1 MGVNATMT
9 PETETTTVHPW
20 ERAGLG
26 KAPFRWLGV
35 RHLVGPIRIA
45 QSDGTTLEIGA
56 PGQPM
61 GSCAYCAQGIAECH
75 SIKSADGK
83 VFMVGCDCV
92 RRVSE
97 PGDPVLKAAESA
109 AKKRRNAAARARNAA
124 KATASASRIAELL
137 ADENVRARLAAYI
150 EPGIASYGIAGKSFL
165 AHAEWLASRCG
176 NAGRLRLIARIEAA
190 LSKG

>member
-1 MGVNATMT
+1 MVVNATMT
-9 PETETTTVHPW
+9 TETETTTVHPW

-45 QSDGTTLEIGA
+45 QADGTTLEIGA

-92 RRVSE
+92 RRASE
-97 PGDPVLKAAESA
+97 PGDPVLKAAEAA
-109 AKKRRNAAARARNAA
+109 AKKRRNAAARARNAGKA
-124 KATASASRIAELL
+124 KASEARLAELL
-137 ADENVRARLAAYI
+137 ADDGVRATLAGLPSAYAWKAAQGGTRLDDV
-150 EPGIASYGIAGKSFL
+150 EFL
-165 AHAEWLASRCG
+165 ARGCG
-176 NAGRLRLIARIEAA
+176 HTGRAKLIAQIETA
-190 LSKG
+190 LKG

>member
-1 MGVNATMT
+1 MVVNATKT
-9 PETETTTVHPW
+9 TETETTTLHPW

-26 KAPFRWLGV
+26 KAPYRWLGV

-45 QSDGTTLEIGA
+45 QADGTTLEIGA

-97 PGDPVLKAAESA
+97 PGDAVLKAAEAA
-109 AKKRRNAAARARNAA
+109 AKKRRNAAARARNAV
-124 KATASASRIAELL
+124 KADASKARLAALL
-137 ADENVRARLAAYI
+137 ADESVRATLAGLPSEQPWKARDGGTRLDDV
-150 EPGIASYGIAGKSFL
+150 EFL
-165 AHAEWLASRCG
+165 ARACG
-176 NAGRLRLIARIEAA
+176 HTGRVKLIARIETA
-190 LSKG
+190 LKG